1 MTVWSKYVP
10 VGGAAWLII
19 AGWAELCA
27 LAVAGLPNCDRA
39 ATPSVAVRSM
49 IAKRALALLSL
60 ENLLLLSASPGLQLN
75 VSTVKFCWI
84 TFMREANGVA
94 NVKLG

>member
-1 MTVWSKYVP
+1 
-10 VGGAAWLII
+10 
-19 AGWAELCA
+19 
-27 LAVAGLPNCDRA
+27 
-39 ATPSVAVRSM
+39 M

-60 ENLLLLSASPGLQLN
+60 ENLLLLSASRGLQLN

-84 TFMREANGVA
+84 TFMREAKGVA